1 MLRILNMLCQENKES
16 VELWKMSD
24 KKTHLNLKVDS
35 KLKAALETFAKRE
48 KRSLGNLSE
57 LLLEWSLERLSVAG
71 TTMALLSQSTSDV
84 ELTSHISKQPGRVTK
99 EEILDDRLGM
109 GAEIVGANRPKKKTH
124 RSKAS

>member
-1 MLRILNMLCQENKES
+1 MLCQENKES

-35 KLKAALETFAKRE
+35 KLKVALETFAKRE

-84 ELTSHISKQPGRVTK
+84 ELNSHISKQPEHVTK